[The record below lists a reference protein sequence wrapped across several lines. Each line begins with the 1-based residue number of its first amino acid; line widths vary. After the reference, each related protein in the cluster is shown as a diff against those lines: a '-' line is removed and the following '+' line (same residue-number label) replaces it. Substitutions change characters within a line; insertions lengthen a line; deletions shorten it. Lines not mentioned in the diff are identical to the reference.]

1 MRFCGFVALGE
12 AGCFALGVAG
22 CAAFGEAGSGCFA
35 LCVAL
40 CVTLGV
46 TNELADGVS
55 YIELNDQSLSFV
67 S

>member
-1 MRFCGFVALGE
+1 MANGEAGRVSYGE
-12 AGCFALGVAG
+12 AGCAVFGVAN
-22 CAAFGEAGSGCFA
+22 GEAGSGC
-35 LCVAL
+35 VAL
-40 CVTLGV
+40 GVGLGV